1 MEEGKR
7 GKGKRKKER
16 GGTQRGEGE
25 GEKEE
30 TKKEPTSRSYPAPP
44 GGGETPA
51 EQLTEVPPPR
61 RSAAELGGTYVSCA
75 QGPRRGGASPERDP
89 ENRAHPKERQC

>member
-30 TKKEPTSRSYPAPP
+30 TKKEPTSRSNPPLP
-44 GGGETPA
+44 GGSTPA
-51 EQLTEVPPPR
+51 EQLTEVPPQAE
-61 RSAAELGGTYVSCA
+61 RSGAGGDLRQLRA
-75 QGPRRGGASPERDP
+75 GPPEGGRVARKGP
-89 ENRAHPKERQC
+89 